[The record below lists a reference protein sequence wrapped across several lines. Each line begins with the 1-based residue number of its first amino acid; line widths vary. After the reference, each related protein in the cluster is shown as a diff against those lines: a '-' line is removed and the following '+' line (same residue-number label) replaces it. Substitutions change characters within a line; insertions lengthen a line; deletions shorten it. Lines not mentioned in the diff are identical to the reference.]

1 MNAAVRPFAA
11 PAGVRPLRCLRCCL
25 IFAALLAFF
34 PSRILALG
42 PPEIAWRKLGVDQGF
57 TGGAVTA
64 IVQDSLGLMWIG
76 AEGGLFRYDGKNFSA
91 FTPRPGE
98 DSLRSSSVTCLLGDE
113 SGNLWIGTDGGG
125 LALLHTADGNFSPV
139 SLALSGGEEAR
150 TITALAS
157 DGAGSLFA
165 GTAEGSILRLGYGN
179 GIGDDSTKGEARDP
193 HIDIILPPGGAA
205 ITSLLMDSRQ
215 RLWAGTDGAGLVQ
228 MDWQGKIVETH
239 RHDASAPDS
248 PGSNRITAL
257 LEDSLGFIWIGLK
270 TGGVDLLAGP
280 GFRHS
285 LPPRTGAFP
294 PVSALVEDPKGRI
307 WMGFAGGVTGILDPS
322 DMSVE
327 RQSFEEAAA
336 VTALAKDRRG
346 LLWIG
351 LDRGGLRTGDLRS
364 ASFSRF
370 RQTAGG
376 MPLGGMLDLAEGP
389 DGQIIAATRSGGLL
403 EYDPLQAAMVPLAAA
418 PSGNGPLPAGNIIL
432 SGSAR
437 GILAGGSGGML
448 AEIHADG
455 SRTQL
460 LLRDAGSGAPITDD
474 ILCVMDAKDGELRAG
489 TRNGLLVIKNRKD
502 VIARELPGR
511 TVTSLQQDASGRL
524 WAGTSNA
531 GLFVLSPGRG
541 PPQPAGRGGRGRD
554 GIGDLRI
561 ETLFLDSRGELWIG
575 TGGAGLVSLD
585 PGTGVVR
592 RRGKD
597 FGILLDSVRGIA
609 EDSAGI
615 LWIAGPE
622 GLYSLDA
629 TRGDSF
635 RFGVEDG
642 LCEGSMDEG
651 AFLYSSQGELWV
663 GSSGGL
669 TRFDPSA
676 VTRYTPSP
684 EVSIYDLQ
692 DPAGEPLARG
702 GRGGRN
708 GDESGITLPWDN
720 GGLRFG
726 IAATDYLAPDRN
738 RYAMKLEGRQASWTD
753 MGSANVGYLAPLS
766 PGRYMLRV
774 KASNG
779 NGVWN
784 DYGAS
789 LALEVEHPWWDSL
802 WFRSLAAG
810 AILLV
815 LGGGIAA
822 RIGSLRKRNALL
834 VKFARHIGEAR
845 EEERKIAARDVHDEI
860 GQHLMVLNFHAY
872 WLSSHPSAGEGE
884 RASVIGEM
892 QQAIKEAMAS
902 VKAVAARL
910 RPAALDTLD
919 FPDALRWYV
928 RSFEK
933 MSGIRTSLEIGP
945 GWETMEKED
954 AATFFQVLQEMLSN
968 VARHSG
974 AGQVSISFAV
984 TADGYV
990 LETRDDGRG
999 IDADKVDAQ
1008 DSFGIIGMR
1017 ERCAARGGSL
1027 SVTGAPGRGCTVT
1040 ARIGKKK

>member
-1 MNAAVRPFAA
+1 
-11 PAGVRPLRCLRCCL
+11 
-25 IFAALLAFF
+25 
-34 PSRILALG
+34 
-42 PPEIAWRKLGVDQGF
+42 
-57 TGGAVTA
+57 
-64 IVQDSLGLMWIG
+64 MWIG

-98 DSLRSSSVTCLLGDE
+98 DSLRSSSITCILADITGD
-113 SGNLWIGTDGGG
+113 LWIGTDGGG
-125 LALLHTADGNFSPV
+125 LALLHSADGNFSPIF
-139 SLALSGGEEAR
+139 LALPGGEEAKA
-150 TITALAS
+150 ISALAS
-157 DGAGSLFA
+157 DGAGSLFV

-179 GIGDDSTKGEARDP
+179 GIGDDSTKDEAREP
-193 HIDIILPPGGAA
+193 HLDIILPPGGAA

-228 MDWQGKIVETH
+228 MDRQGKIVETH
-239 RHDASAPDS
+239 RHDALTPDS
-248 PGSNRITAL
+248 PGSSRISAL

-270 TGGVDLLAGP
+270 EGGVDLLAGP

-285 LPPRTGAFP
+285 LKPETGAFP

-307 WMGFAGGVTGILDPS
+307 WMGFAGGGTGILDPS

-327 RQSFEEAAA
+327 LQAVEEEAT
-336 VTALAKDRRG
+336 VTALGKDRRG
-346 LLWIG
+346 LLWVG

-364 ASFSRF
+364 VSFERF
-370 RQTAGG
+370 RQTVNGKPLGTILGLAEQQDGSIIAASRTGGLLGYDPLKEALVPLATLPSGNRLPPAGRILVSG
-376 MPLGGMLDLAEGP
+376 SSRGVFLGGPGGMLE
-389 DGQIIAATRSGGLL
+389 
-403 EYDPLQAAMVPLAAA
+403 EF
-418 PSGNGPLPAGNIIL
+418 
-432 SGSAR
+432 
-437 GILAGGSGGML
+437 
-448 AEIHADG
+448 HADG
-455 SRTQL
+455 SRTRL
-460 LLRDAGSGAPITDD
+460 KLRDRLTEAPIQDD
-474 ILCVMDAKDGELRAG
+474 MLCIMDTQDGMLHAG
-489 TRNGLLVIKNRKD
+489 TRNGLLVIKDRSE
-502 VIARELPGR
+502 VVARELPGK
-511 TVTSLQQDASGRL
+511 TVTSLRQDAAGRI
-524 WAGTSNA
+524 WIGTSDA
-531 GLFVLSPGRG
+531 GLFFLPRSGG
-541 PPQPAGRGGRGRD
+541 PAQPAGRGGRGRD

-561 ETLFLDSRGELWIG
+561 ETLFLDSRGQLWIG
-575 TGGAGLVSLD
+575 TGGAGLVLLD
-585 PGTGVVR
+585 PDTGVVR
-592 RRGKD
+592 RRGRD

-622 GLYSLDA
+622 GLYSLDSA
-629 TRGDSF
+629 RGDSF
-635 RFGVEDG
+635 RFGTEDG

-651 AFLYSSQGELWV
+651 ALLFSSQGELWV

-676 VTRYTPSP
+676 VPRYTSSP
-684 EVSIYDLQ
+684 EVSIYDLK
-692 DPAGEPLARG
+692 DPSGEPLVRG
-702 GRGGRN
+702 GR
-708 GDESGITLPWDN
+708 ETGIILPWDN

-738 RYAMKLEGRQASWTD
+738 RYAMKLEDRQAAWTD

-774 KASNG
+774 KAANG

-789 LALEVEHPWWDSL
+789 LAIDVEHPWWDSL

-815 LGGGIAA
+815 LGGLIAA

-928 RSFEK
+928 RSFGK
-933 MSGIRTSLEIGP
+933 MSGMKTSLDIGP

-968 VARHSG
+968 VARHSV
-974 AGQVSISFAV
+974 AGQVRIRFSV

-990 LETRDDGRG
+990 LETMDDGKG

-1017 ERCAARGGSL
+1017 ERCAARGGTL
-1027 SVTGAPGRGCTVT
+1027 SVTGAPGKGCTVT